1 MPTKLKE
8 ITTTLDTET
17 IRTVV
22 FGQTALAEK
31 FLEWSKVVPA
41 GTTFTKETSWGLKL
55 NFVAR
60 GEKPL
65 CVLHL
70 DEGVLL
76 NFLQHLGPISQLW
89 LESYGIALLGPMEHS
104 GEAVDGEKCCCSVCL
119 QTMGNREIHKLI
131 PGAVPQLLGLGCIEL
146 QEDGFYYYT
155 QTETAELVA
164 KAVVAA
170 EAAVPTE
177 APPQQV
183 DPEISEEEIAA
194 AVEAAAAKF
203 IV

>member
-8 ITTTLDTET
+8 KTTTLDTET
-17 IRTVV
+17 IRTIV

-31 FLEWSKVVPA
+31 FLEWSKMVPA
-41 GTTFTKETSWGLKL
+41 GTVFTKETSWGLKL

-60 GEKPL
+60 SEKPL

-70 DEGVLL
+70 DEEVLL
-76 NFLQHLGPISQLW
+76 NFLNGLGPISQLW

-104 GEAVDGEKCCCSVCL
+104 GEAVNGEKACCSVCL
-119 QTMGNREIHKLI
+119 QTMGNQEIHKLI
-131 PGAVPQLLGLGCIEL
+131 PKTTPQLIGLGCIEL

-170 EAAVPTE
+170 EAAVPTK
-177 APPQQV
+177 APEQV
-183 DPEISEEEIAA
+183 DYEISEEEIAA